1 MANRVGESIEL
12 RHLGTIAAVF
22 GAIWI
27 ACALAAQTR
36 DSDAILQQRLDAG
49 QNALKQGQLE
59 EAEKDFSKAAAIAPK
74 DLRPHVNLGVVYM
87 REKNWKR
94 ALEELRT
101 SQKMAPQIPGIRFNI
116 GLVYYRQGQYREA
129 IAPFE
134 SVLRDQPDWTQA
146 RNLLGLCYL
155 RDDRFADAASALE
168 PLWPS
173 LNGDANYLYELALS
187 AGKAGRHELE
197 ERALARLL
205 EVGQDSAA
213 LHLLFGKTYLSR
225 NEDDRALAELN
236 KAAAIDPK
244 LPMLHYHLGLLYK
257 RKHEFEKAKEEF
269 LQDVTI
275 EPEVAY
281 SYDELGTI
289 CLGLDQN
296 EEARRYFEQALARD
310 TKLPASWYGLA
321 KLDRAAKRY
330 PEALKA
336 LDEAKAL
343 VPQSASVH
351 YLRAQTLMQ
360 LGRKT
365 EADADFAVVRRLQQ
379 EKLDILEQQIMGTT
393 YRDPQLATEQK

>member
-1 MANRVGESIEL
+1 M
-12 RHLGTIAAVF
+12 GTIPAVF

-27 ACALAAQTR
+27 ASALAAQTR
-36 DSDAILQQRLDAG
+36 DSDVFLRQSLDAG
-49 QNALKQGQLE
+49 QSALQHGELE
-59 EAEKDFSKAAAIAPK
+59 QAEKSFQKAAAIAPG

-87 REKNWKR
+87 RQKNWKR

-101 SQKMAPQIPGIRFNI
+101 SQKLAPQIPGIRFNI
-116 GLVYYRQGQYREA
+116 GLVYYRQGQYHAA

-146 RNLLGLCYL
+146 RNLLGLCYM
-155 RDDRFADAASALE
+155 RDDRFADAAGALE

-205 EVGQDSAA
+205 EVGQDSPA

-244 LPMLHYHLGLLYK
+244 LPMLHYHLGILYK
-257 RKHEFEKAKEEF
+257 RKHELEKAKEEF
-269 LQDVTI
+269 LADVTI

-296 EEARRYFEQALARD
+296 EEARRYFDQALARD

-365 EADADFAVVRRLQQ
+365 EADADFAVVRRLQE